1 MRLWP
6 EVTLG
11 VLLRNFRCVD
21 VAGLFLSL
29 FHFRFNLK
37 HTLSVLGNVSEV
49 QTKFMVE
56 NCFLIRNR
64 YLQSQEPPYMNKKFR
79 VTSLF

>member
-1 MRLWP
+1 MFYCVISGASMLLW
-6 EVTLG
+6 L
-11 VLLRNFRCVD
+11 
-21 VAGLFLSL
+21 GLFLSL

-37 HTLSVLGNVSEV
+37 YTLSVLGNVSEV

-64 YLQSQEPPYMNKKFR
+64 YLQSQEPPYMNKKFP